1 MKPPDQLDNM
11 NMIHLISGVI
21 TKLQFLGKINESEDN
36 SSDLCGFEI
45 NKLLHEQ
52 NRRESEYANLIKQRS
67 LLKGIENKKKYDEV
81 QVEISDVARAL
92 KESTKKLCR
101 LFKENTNPEDDTQKA
116 RREREELLEHLEK
129 FTSNIQGNTFEALL
143 DVISDELDSQNKLP
157 KYIEKEKQLT
167 NEIKVLKN
175 NYHMENT
182 LYQNEMSEKQQTINS
197 LKDELSKARAESK
210 IKMSYDKKQTKTKQ
224 NTQYR
229 LAKQNQEDINNQIKE
244 QDRLKARETQVHE
257 KISSFLTSE
266 EERIKK
272 CAEEWQEKC
281 DKNRDIMEKEI
292 ETIQQDT
299 KKCKERFEKIQ
310 EEYLNE
316 KYLQDNEDARIKKIL
331 DDKKAEK
338 EKQKQIDSAMMLIQQ
353 RFEVWLS
360 IVGPTKKK
368 GGMKKK

>member
-1 MKPPDQLDNM
+1 
-11 NMIHLISGVI
+11 
-21 TKLQFLGKINESEDN
+21 
-36 SSDLCGFEI
+36 
-45 NKLLHEQ
+45 
-52 NRRESEYANLIKQRS
+52 
-67 LLKGIENKKKYDEV
+67 
-81 QVEISDVARAL
+81 
-92 KESTKKLCR
+92 
-101 LFKENTNPEDDTQKA
+101 
-116 RREREELLEHLEK
+116 
-129 FTSNIQGNTFEALL
+129 
-143 DVISDELDSQNKLP
+143 
-157 KYIEKEKQLT
+157 
-167 NEIKVLKN
+167 
-175 NYHMENT
+175 MENT

-257 KISSFLTSE
+257 KISQFLTSE

-272 CAEEWQEKC
+272 NAEEWQEKL
-281 DKNRDIMEKEI
+281 DKNRDVMEKEI
-292 ETIQQDT
+292 ETIQLDT

-338 EKQKQIDSAMMLIQQ
+338 ERQKQIDAAMMLIQQ
-353 RFEVWLS
+353 RFEVWLA
-360 IVGPTKKK
+360 IVGPSKKK